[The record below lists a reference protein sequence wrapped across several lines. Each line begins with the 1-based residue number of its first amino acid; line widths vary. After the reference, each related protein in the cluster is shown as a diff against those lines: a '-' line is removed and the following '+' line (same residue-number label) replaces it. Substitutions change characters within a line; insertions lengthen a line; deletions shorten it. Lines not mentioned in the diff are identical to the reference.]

1 MVNTEPDV
9 IVSTSSGNTSSQT
22 AIKDSSS
29 SYRILIVDDE
39 QDVALG
45 YESILKGAGFNVDV
59 YNDPLIALSKL
70 KEIYSSSFHDTLS
83 PSQTSAATATPT
95 KQDSIKP
102 YDLLLLDIRMPVM
115 NGFELYRETKKIMKN
130 EEDNPKVCFITAY
143 ELYYDQLKE
152 EFPMIDVG
160 CFIKKPVNASD
171 LLKRIKQELL
181 LE

>member
-70 KEIYSSSFHDTLS
+70 KEIYSSSSFPDTLP
-83 PSQTSAATATPT
+83 PSRTSAPLPT

-115 NGFELYRETKKIMKN
+115 NGFELYRETKKIMKS

>member
-9 IVSTSSGNTSSQT
+9 IVSTNSSNTSSQT
-22 AIKDSSS
+22 AKRDSSS

-39 QDVALG
+39 QDVALA
-45 YESILKGAGFNVDV
+45 YESILEGAGFKVDV

-70 KEIYSSSFHDTLS
+70 KEIYSSSYPDKLS
-83 PSQTSAATATPT
+83 PSQTSAKTATT
-95 KQDSIKP
+95 QESIKP
-102 YDLLLLDIRMPVM
+102 YDLLLLDIRMPKM

-130 EEDNPKVCFITAY
+130 EEDNLKVCFITAY
-143 ELYYDQLKE
+143 ELYYEQLKE

-160 CFIKKPVNASD
+160 CFIKKPVNASN